1 MIRARLLTGC
11 TGVLVALL
19 ATGCGSPGHTATA
32 SGTPGVPAPSPAP
45 SLAASG
51 PASGGPATAPP
62 SAPAVPSSGPA
73 TPATAPGTAAPACA
87 ALAAHTFLHVTAAQ
101 AGTDGALTL
110 TGNPTTLV
118 CGGADDLH
126 YDFTTA
132 TVTGHVIPGASIT
145 VFPIP
150 ALRSVAIGPY
160 KLAAYLATDE
170 DTRIFMVTGP
180 LSRITG
186 LEEMYHP

>member
-1 MIRARLLTGC
+1 MNRARLMTGG

-19 ATGCGSPGHTATA
+19 AAACGSSGHAATA
-32 SGTPGVPAPSPAP
+32 RGTPGAPAPSPTP
-45 SLAASG
+45 SPAASG
-51 PASGGPATAPP
+51 PAASGPATAPP
-62 SAPAVPSSGPA
+62 SSPAPQAAP
-73 TPATAPGTAAPACA
+73 PGTVSPACA

-126 YDFTTA
+126 YDFATA

-145 VFPIP
+145 IFPIP
-150 ALRSVAIGPY
+150 AMHSVAIGPY
-160 KLAAYLATDE
+160 KLAAYLAADE

>member
-1 MIRARLLTGC
+1 MSYDRDGGDTMTGARLMTGG
-11 TGVLVALL
+11 TGILAALLVA
-19 ATGCGSPGHTATA
+19 ACGSSGPAATA
-32 SGTPGVPAPSPAP
+32 SGTPSAPALSPAP

-51 PASGGPATAPP
+51 PASAPP
-62 SAPAVPSSGPA
+62 SAPA
-73 TPATAPGTAAPACA
+73 TAAAPPGTVSPACA
-87 ALAAHTFLHVTAAQ
+87 ALAAHTFLHVTTVQ

-110 TGNPTTLV
+110 TGNPATLV

-126 YDFTTA
+126 YDFTSA

-150 ALRSVAIGPY
+150 AMRSVAIGPRR
-160 KLAAYLATDE
+160 LASYLATDE
-170 DTRIFMVTGP
+170 DTRIFLVTGP

-186 LEEMYHP
+186 LAEMYHP